1 MLLLLKFKWFYNKK
15 FSEKMKRSSLVD
27 AFDPKCTIRNIL
39 ARFSEKWGLLVI
51 YTLTLKP
58 WTRFNEL
65 RKEIPDISARMLS
78 ATLNTLVADGLVE
91 RYSYNTVPP
100 TVEYSLSEIGKTLVP
115 YLESLIGWAKEY
127 SEQIM
132 NHRIETSNER
142 RQ

>member
-1 MLLLLKFKWFYNKK
+1 
-15 FSEKMKRSSLVD
+15 MKRSSLID
-27 AFDPKCTIRNIL
+27 AFDPKCPIRNIL

-58 WTRFNEL
+58 KTRFNEL

-78 ATLNTLVADGLVE
+78 ATLNTLLSDGLVE

-127 SEQIM
+127 GEQII

-142 RQ
+142 HH

>member
-1 MLLLLKFKWFYNKK
+1 
-15 FSEKMKRSSLVD
+15 MKRSTLMD
-27 AFDPKCTIRNIL
+27 AFDPKCPIRNIL

-58 WTRFNEL
+58 KTRFNEL

-91 RYSYNTVPP
+91 RHSYNTVPP
-100 TVEYSLSEIGKTLVP
+100 TVEYSLSQIGRTLVP

-127 SEQIM
+127 GADIM
-132 NHRIETSNER
+132 AR
-142 RQ
+142 RLNSQSK

>member
-1 MLLLLKFKWFYNKK
+1 
-15 FSEKMKRSSLVD
+15 MKRSSLVD
-27 AFDPKCTIRNIL
+27 AFDPKCPIRNIL

-58 WTRFNEL
+58 LTRFNEL

-132 NHRIETSNER
+132 NHRIETSNEQ

>member
-1 MLLLLKFKWFYNKK
+1 
-15 FSEKMKRSSLVD
+15 MKRSSLVD
-27 AFDPKCTIRNIL
+27 SFDPKCPIRNIL

-58 WTRFNEL
+58 RTRFNEL

-78 ATLNTLVADGLVE
+78 ATLNTLLSDGLVE

-127 SEQIM
+127 SDQIL
-132 NHRIETSNER
+132 NHRIETSNPR
-142 RQ
+142 VP

>member
-1 MLLLLKFKWFYNKK
+1 
-15 FSEKMKRSSLVD
+15 MKRSTLVN
-27 AFDPKCTIRNIL
+27 AFDPNCPIRNIL

-58 WTRFNEL
+58 RTRFNEL

-127 SEQIM
+127 SEEIM
-132 NHRIETSNER
+132 SHRLEKADNLP
-142 RQ
+142 

>member
-1 MLLLLKFKWFYNKK
+1 
-15 FSEKMKRSSLVD
+15 MKRTSLID
-27 AFDPKCTIRNIL
+27 AFDPKCPIRNIL

-58 WTRFNEL
+58 KTRFNEL

-91 RYSYNTVPP
+91 RQSYNTVPP
-100 TVEYSLSEIGKTLVP
+100 TVEYSLSSIGHTLVP

-127 SEQIM
+127 SDNIM
-132 NHRIETSNER
+132 THRLNSQNT
-142 RQ
+142 

>member
-1 MLLLLKFKWFYNKK
+1 
-15 FSEKMKRSSLVD
+15 MKRSTLVD
-27 AFDPKCTIRNIL
+27 AFDPKCPIRNIL

-58 WTRFNEL
+58 RTRFNEL

-91 RYSYNTVPP
+91 RHSYNTVPP
-100 TVEYSLSEIGKTLVP
+100 TVEYSLSEIGNTLVP
-115 YLESLIGWAKEY
+115 YLEGLIGWAKEY

-132 NHRIETSNER
+132 NHRIDTASKR
-142 RQ
+142 HQ

>member
-1 MLLLLKFKWFYNKK
+1 
-15 FSEKMKRSSLVD
+15 MKRSTLVD
-27 AFDPKCTIRNIL
+27 AFDPNCPIRNIL

-58 WTRFNEL
+58 RTRFNEL

-100 TVEYSLSEIGKTLVP
+100 TVEYSLSPIGHTLVP
-115 YLESLIGWAKEY
+115 YLENLIGWAKEY
-127 SEQIM
+127 SDEIIT
-132 NHRIETSNER
+132 HRLKTS
-142 RQ
+142 

>member
-1 MLLLLKFKWFYNKK
+1 
-15 FSEKMKRSSLVD
+15 MKRSSLID
-27 AFDPKCTIRNIL
+27 AFDPKCPIRNIL

-58 WTRFNEL
+58 KTRFNEL

-91 RYSYNTVPP
+91 RHSYNTVPP
-100 TVEYSLSEIGKTLVP
+100 TVEYSLSQIGLTLVP

-127 SEQIM
+127 GDDIMAHRLNSQSKSKWMMKSEE
-132 NHRIETSNER
+132 NAG
-142 RQ
+142 

>member
-1 MLLLLKFKWFYNKK
+1 
-15 FSEKMKRSSLVD
+15 MKRSTLVD
-27 AFDPKCTIRNIL
+27 AFDPNCPIRNIL

-58 WTRFNEL
+58 RTRFNEL

-132 NHRIETSNER
+132 NHRIDTSSKR
-142 RQ
+142 YQ

>member
-1 MLLLLKFKWFYNKK
+1 
-15 FSEKMKRSSLVD
+15 MKRFSLVD
-27 AFDPKCTIRNIL
+27 AFDPKCPIRNIL

-51 YTLTLKP
+51 YTLTLKSK
-58 WTRFNEL
+58 TRFNEL

-132 NHRIETSNER
+132 SHRIDTSNKR
-142 RQ
+142 HQQ

>member
-1 MLLLLKFKWFYNKK
+1 
-15 FSEKMKRSSLVD
+15 MKRSSLVD
-27 AFDPKCTIRNIL
+27 AFDPKCPIRNIL

>member
-1 MLLLLKFKWFYNKK
+1 
-15 FSEKMKRSSLVD
+15 MKRSSLMD
-27 AFDPKCTIRNIL
+27 AFDPKCPIRNIL

-58 WTRFNEL
+58 KTRFNEL

-100 TVEYSLSEIGKTLVP
+100 TVEYSLSPIGLTLVP
-115 YLESLIGWAKEY
+115 YLESLIGWAKEN
-127 SEQIM
+127 SEEIM
-132 NHRIETSNER
+132 KHRIETSKPMR
-142 RQ
+142 TY

>member
-1 MLLLLKFKWFYNKK
+1 
-15 FSEKMKRSSLVD
+15 MKRSTLVD
-27 AFDPKCTIRNIL
+27 AFDPKCPIRNIL

-58 WTRFNEL
+58 TTRFNEL

-91 RYSYNTVPP
+91 RVSYNSVPP
-100 TVEYSLSEIGKTLVP
+100 AVEYSLSQTGRSLVP

-127 SEQIM
+127 SDEIM
-132 NHRIETSNER
+132 NHRLGTTVHS
-142 RQ
+142 QQS